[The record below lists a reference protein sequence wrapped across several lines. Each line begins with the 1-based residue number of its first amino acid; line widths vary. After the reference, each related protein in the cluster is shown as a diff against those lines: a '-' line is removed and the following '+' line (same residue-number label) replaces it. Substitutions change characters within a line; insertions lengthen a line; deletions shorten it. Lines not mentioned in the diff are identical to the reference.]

1 MGLCWLLTSLPT
13 IIDRE
18 SHLGLFLLEKA
29 MKFKNVEGFFVYPT
43 ESGKI
48 AIKQYSHEHGKNVEI
63 YLTLEQFGK
72 LETWVLRNQ
81 DEIECAWNDGV
92 EE

>member
-1 MGLCWLLTSLPT
+1 M
-13 IIDRE
+13 E
-18 SHLGLFLLEKA
+18 
-29 MKFKNVEGFFVYPT
+29 FKNVEGFFVYPT

-48 AIKQYSHEHGKNVEI
+48 AIKQYSHELRVNVEI
-63 YLTLEQFGK
+63 YITLDQFNK